1 MKGIAETR
9 KQRTLWAETW
19 RRFKKNKLAV
29 VGMIVLAS
37 LVTIAISTIIIDL
50 VTKNSFY
57 NDNVIKQNLR
67 LRLQGPSRE
76 HIFGLDEFGRDIFLR
91 MIWAVRYSLFMGTVA
106 IALSTTLGVLLGS
119 VAGYYGKITDNV
131 IMRFMDVLLAIPSML
146 LATAIVAA
154 LGTSLTNVLI
164 AIAISY
170 VPTFA
175 RTVRASVLT
184 LKDQEFIEAAKAMGA
199 SDSRIIFKYILPN
212 SMAPLIVQAT
222 LGVAGAILSIAGL
235 SFLGLGIQPPTPEWG
250 SMLSSA
256 RSYIREG
263 WHITVIPGLGIMITI
278 LALNVMGD
286 GLRDALDPRLKN

>member
-1 MKGIAETR
+1 MSGETKR
-9 KQRTLWAETW
+9 RGLWQETW
-19 RRFKKNKLAV
+19 RRFKKNKLAL
-29 VGMIVLAS
+29 VGMSFIILLLA
-37 LVTIAISTIIIDL
+37 IAIATIVIDL
-50 VTKNSFY
+50 VTDKSFY
-57 NDNVIKQNLR
+57 NAHVIKQNLR
-67 LRLQGPSRE
+67 MRLKGPSKE

-91 MIWAVRYSLFMGTVA
+91 MLWAVRYSLFMGVFA
-106 IALSTTLGVLLGS
+106 IFFSVIVGGIFGS
-119 VAGYYGKITDNV
+119 IAGYYGKVTDNV
-131 IMRFMDVLLAIPSML
+131 IMRFMDILLAIPSML

-154 LGTSLTNVLI
+154 LGTSLVNVLI
-164 AIAISY
+164 AISISY

-184 LKDQEFIEAAKAMGA
+184 VKDQEYIEAAKAVGA
-199 SDSRIIFKYILPN
+199 SDVRIIFKYIIPN

-263 WHITVIPGLGIMITI
+263 WHITVIPGLGIMLTI

>member
-1 MKGIAETR
+1 MKLPVVK
-9 KQRTLWAETW
+9 KQRTLATETW
-19 RRFKKNKLAV
+19 RRFKKNKLALT
-29 VGMIVLAS
+29 GMIVLSS
-37 LVTIAISTIIIDL
+37 LVLIALSTIVIDL
-50 VTKNSFY
+50 ATDNAVY
-57 NDNVIKQNLR
+57 NNYVIKQNLR
-67 LRLQGPSRE
+67 MRLQGPSKD
-76 HIFGLDEFGRDIFLR
+76 HIFGLDEFGRDIFMR
-91 MIWAVRYSLFMGTVA
+91 MIWAVRYSLFMGTIA
-106 IALSTTLGVLLGS
+106 IALSTIAGGLLGAI
-119 VAGYYGKITDNV
+119 AGYYGKVTDNA

-184 LKDQEFIEAAKAMGA
+184 IKDQEFIEAARAMGA

-256 RSYIREG
+256 RAYIREG

>member
-1 MKGIAETR
+1 MKALANTK
-9 KQRTLWAETW
+9 KQRTLAAETW

-29 VGMIVLAS
+29 VGMIVLVS
-37 LVTIAISTIIIDL
+37 LVTIAVATIIIDL
-50 VTKNSFY
+50 ATKNAFY
-57 NDNVIKQNLR
+57 NDHVIKQNLR
-67 LRLQGPSRE
+67 LRLQGPSSE

-119 VAGYYGKITDNV
+119 LAGYYGKATDNI

>member
-1 MKGIAETR
+1 MKTSDVR
-9 KQRTLWAETW
+9 KQRTLAAETW
-19 RRFKKNKLAV
+19 RRFRKNKLALT
-29 VGMIVLAS
+29 GMIVLIT
-37 LVTIAISTIIIDL
+37 LVLIALSTIVIDL
-50 VTKNSFY
+50 VTDNAIY
-57 NDNVIKQNLR
+57 NNYVIKQNLR
-67 LRLQGPSRE
+67 LRLQGPSKA
-76 HIFGLDEFGRDIFLR
+76 HIFGLDEFGRDILMR
-91 MIWAVRYSLFMGTVA
+91 MIWAVRYSLFMGTIA
-106 IALSTTLGVLLGS
+106 IALSTVVGVILGS
-119 VAGYYGKITDNV
+119 IAGYYGKVTDNI

-184 LKDQEFIEAAKAMGA
+184 IKDQEFIEAARAMGA
-199 SDSRIIFKYILPN
+199 SDFRIIFKYILPN
-212 SMAPLIVQAT
+212 SMAPLIVQST